1 MNSYVLILTIVNL
14 IISFMLIAVFFNLR
28 RIILNMEIKKY
39 KNCILE
45 MLKVKEKFDELSKD
59 RIKQLK
65 TTITEL
71 EEVAEA
77 VDEKILYY
85 ESLRDA
91 NDKY

>member
-1 MNSYVLILTIVNL
+1 MTDYVLILTIVNL
-14 IISFMLIAVFFNLR
+14 VISFVLIAVFFNLR
-28 RIILNMEIKKY
+28 KIILDMEIKKY

-45 MLKVKEKFDELSKD
+45 ILKIKEKFDHLSTE

-65 TTITEL
+65 KSITEL

-85 ESLRDA
+85 ESLKDA
-91 NDKY
+91 DDKY